1 MPLSQ
6 LPHVEANLR
15 RIARRVPE
23 LPLAETLICRLA
35 VIIGRDLN
43 ASLDGI
49 LRPLGLTEPE
59 YRVLAALYAREG
71 AACPRD
77 LCAALAQSPA
87 NLTRICDT
95 LVRRGLVSRT
105 LDSRD
110 RRRMHLTLRPA
121 GQRLLEKLFPAM
133 CVGIG
138 TVFEGFS
145 AAEKK
150 RLLDG
155 LKKLLQGLDTIAS
168 SEAGGSARVA

>member
-15 RIARRVPE
+15 GIARRVPQ
-23 LPLAETLICRLA
+23 LPLTETLICRLA
-35 VIIGRDLN
+35 LILGRDLN
-43 ASLDGI
+43 SCLDGI

-95 LVRRGLVSRT
+95 LVRRGLVSRS
-105 LDSRD
+105 LDPRD
-110 RRRMHLTLRPA
+110 RRRMQLTLRPA
-121 GQRLLEKLFPAM
+121 GERLLEKLFPAM
-133 CVGIG
+133 CVGVG
-138 TVFEGFS
+138 GAFDGFS
-145 AAEKK
+145 VAEKK
-150 RLLDG
+150 RLLTG
-155 LKKLLQGLDTIAS
+155 LKKLLRGLDAIAS
-168 SEAGGSARVA
+168 SEAGRSARVA